1 MNYALSEDAIKFL
14 CSNGGK
20 VDFDEF
26 TGGETPP
33 PIPIECGGT
42 NANNSEEALLNLGGL
57 SMKLLWQN
65 ASPTSAF
72 AAQTISLDLSGDS
85 KIIIEFNSDS
95 SSGVKDIQT
104 IINPVVVGK
113 GGVGIRF
120 GGVQD
125 NYLGSIH
132 FRYYQVTNNSITFN
146 NSYYQSWTGTTA
158 TLNNNFV
165 IPYRVYVIKGVQ

>member
-57 SMKLLWQN
+57 STKLLWQN
-65 ASPTSAF
+65 ASPTSTF
-72 AAQTISLDLSGDS
+72 QKQTKTLDLSKYDA
-85 KIIIEFNSDS
+85 IEIEFGMMTSSLYRTSVKCSLLDS
-95 SSGVKDIQT
+95 VILVGTYSFGGSGKIMGL
-104 IINPVVVGK
+104 NRVVVISNK
-113 GGVGIRF
+113 TSVLF
-120 GGVQD
+120 D
-125 NYLGSIH
+125 DA
-132 FRYYQVTNNSITFN
+132 
-146 NSYYQSWTGTTA
+146 WMTTPSSD
-158 TLNNNFV
+158 TLNNNV
-165 IPYRVYVIKGVQ
+165 CIPLAIYGIKGVL